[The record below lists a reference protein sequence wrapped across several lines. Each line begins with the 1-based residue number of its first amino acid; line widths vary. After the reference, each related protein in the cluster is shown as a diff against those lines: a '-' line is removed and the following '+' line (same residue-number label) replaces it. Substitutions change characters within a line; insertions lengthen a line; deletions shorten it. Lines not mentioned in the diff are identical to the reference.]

1 MKNITTAPDELQAQ
15 NEELIRQNRELQ
27 KKLEQEGAL

>member
-1 MKNITTAPDELQAQ
+1 MKNITTGLDELQAQ
-15 NEELIRQNRELQ
+15 NEELIRQSRELQ